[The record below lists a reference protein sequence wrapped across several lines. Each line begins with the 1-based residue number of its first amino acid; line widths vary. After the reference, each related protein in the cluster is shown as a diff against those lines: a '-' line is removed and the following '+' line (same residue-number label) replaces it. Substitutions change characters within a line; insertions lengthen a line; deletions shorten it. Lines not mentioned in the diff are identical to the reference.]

1 MTSDT
6 TFACMIFLGVLF
18 CIAVSPQ
25 PLKRFLVD
33 EKHHLIFCFVPKNGC
48 SFWKRVIA
56 ILDGAKADKAVFNLS
71 GTAIHTGNQI
81 NTLKGRFFQM
91 YHSLQSSK
99 KVMFVRDPYERLFSG
114 YIDKYFCPCSFDS
127 SSIISKFR
135 VAVVEREKCRSDLS
149 FMEFL
154 QYVTNTQ
161 GFPVNPH
168 FNRQY
173 TQCLPC
179 HVQYDY
185 IGKMET
191 FRQDAEFVLRSVHV
205 DPSLV
210 LGPEEKFEENN
221 DLNIMND
228 VAERSFRLC
237 RLRVNTCLS
246 HHNMMLRVWVTLQV
260 GDTTMCCLLFVCSF
274 LF

>member
-1 MTSDT
+1 
-6 TFACMIFLGVLF
+6 
-18 CIAVSPQ
+18 
-25 PLKRFLVD
+25 
-33 EKHHLIFCFVPKNGC
+33 
-48 SFWKRVIA
+48 
-56 ILDGAKADKAVFNLS
+56 
-71 GTAIHTGNQI
+71 
-81 NTLKGRFFQM
+81 
-91 YHSLQSSK
+91 
-99 KVMFVRDPYERLFSG
+99 
-114 YIDKYFCPCSFDS
+114 
-127 SSIISKFR
+127 
-135 VAVVEREKCRSDLS
+135 
-149 FMEFL
+149 MEFL

-161 GFPVNPH
+161 GFPVDHH
-168 FNRQY
+168 FIRQY

-210 LGPEEKFEENN
+210 LGTEEKFEENS